1 MEYKYIKVI
10 EYSKH
15 IELVFNRPESL
26 NAMCTPMLVE
36 IASAL
41 ADLSQAEQTILVM
54 KGEGRAFCVGADLKE
69 RKQGLSFETYM
80 MERILTMQKIA
91 SLLRNSHKLIIAVL
105 KGHVIGGG
113 VLVSLHADFRI
124 AAENTV
130 FRVPELEV
138 GSTLLCGGYKTMI
151 EAFGLAKTKE
161 LLFLCESFSVEE
173 ANQYNLVNTI
183 VPSEKLDETVTQ
195 YIDKL
200 SRISPAMLTLYKE
213 LLNHAL
219 DSRFDEVLSL
229 EFVDAAINKHNK

>member
-1 MEYKYIKVI
+1 
-10 EYSKH
+10 
-15 IELVFNRPESL
+15 
-26 NAMCTPMLVE
+26 
-36 IASAL
+36 
-41 ADLSQAEQTILVM
+41 
-54 KGEGRAFCVGADLKE
+54 
-69 RKQGLSFETYM
+69 
-80 MERILTMQKIA
+80 
-91 SLLRNSHKLIIAVL
+91 
-105 KGHVIGGG
+105 
-113 VLVSLHADFRI
+113 
-124 AAENTV
+124 
-130 FRVPELEV
+130 
-138 GSTLLCGGYKTMI
+138 MI

-173 ANQYNLVNTI
+173 AKQYNLVNTI